1 VADLAAPS
9 TSPVGKTTECTTS
22 KIIKPLD
29 FFKNAK
35 VLQQN
40 DTKETHQKM
49 SIPLQSNVITQQK
62 KTACNHR

>member
-9 TSPVGKTTECTTS
+9 TSPVGKTTGCTTS

-29 FFKNAK
+29 FFLNAK

-40 DTKETHQKM
+40 DTKEL
-49 SIPLQSNVITQQK
+49 IK
-62 KTACNHR
+62 KFLFPYNPM